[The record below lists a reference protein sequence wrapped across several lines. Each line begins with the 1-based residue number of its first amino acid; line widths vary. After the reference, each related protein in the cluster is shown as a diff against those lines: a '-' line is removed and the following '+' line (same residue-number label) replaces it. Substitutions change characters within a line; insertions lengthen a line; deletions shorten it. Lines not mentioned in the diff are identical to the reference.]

1 MRWTKSNITQTI
13 YQMSSKIVQMVNET
27 KLIIAR
33 VVYYV
38 SLVAIGIG
46 LAGMLVLFLYW
57 LLSNPL
63 AFQLFVAI
71 MGIGS
76 IVFIMG
82 LLFGWTEKW
91 LAKKAVY
98 RKKP

>member
-27 KLIIAR
+27 KLIIAK

-63 AFQLFVAI
+63 AFQLFVTI

-76 IVFIMG
+76 IVFFMG

>member
-1 MRWTKSNITQTI
+1 MKWTKSSITQTI
-13 YQMSSKIVQMVNET
+13 YQMSSKIVQTVNET
-27 KLIIAR
+27 KLIIAK

>member
-13 YQMSSKIVQMVNET
+13 YQMGSKIAQTVNET
-27 KLIIAR
+27 KLIIAK

-46 LAGMLVLFLYW
+46 LAGMLILFLYW
-57 LLSNPL
+57 LLSNPM
-63 AFQLFVAI
+63 AFQLFVTI

-76 IVFIMG
+76 VVFVMG
-82 LLFGWTEKW
+82 LLFGWTEKY
-91 LAKKAVY
+91 LEKKAVY
-98 RKKP
+98 KKP